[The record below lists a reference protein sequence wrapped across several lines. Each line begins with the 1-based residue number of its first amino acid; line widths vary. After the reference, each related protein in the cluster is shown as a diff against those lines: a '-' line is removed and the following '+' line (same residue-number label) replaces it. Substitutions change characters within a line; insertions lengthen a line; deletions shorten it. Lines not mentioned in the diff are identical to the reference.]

1 MAERKLDLARIVQTK
16 LVPEAWAGKGDASG
30 LLDDEKVPASL
41 LDESKDQ
48 LTSENIL
55 PLSPQWLYSKN
66 SESKVGNPAALGDTR
81 PANSLS
87 HGTAADSLQKD
98 SWRLDGPADKKEWKK
113 SGPDTENI
121 RRWRD
126 EERETGSLS
135 RRDRKKEGDRE
146 SEYRKNDRRSDT
158 ILMRDSCETRNLPSS
173 DRWQEVTGRNT
184 GLENWRDTKWS
195 TRWGPEDD
203 DSRADRKMDAG
214 KEDQF
219 AEKQTVLSSS
229 RTSES
234 DTRDKWRPRHRQE
247 VHSAV
252 PTAYRTAPGFGLDK
266 GRIEASHV
274 GFALGR
280 GRGSLLGGLSQSR
293 PSSSGPIGA
302 APLSRSYV
310 EQGKFGLIAD
320 AFRYPRGKL
329 LDIYRMHRMLP
340 YLEAAPDGLDDAPPL
355 TQSKSIEPLA
365 FVSPDAAEEA
375 LLDDISKGTATG
387 SKNSYR
393 ARNEQ
398 NVRIRSSEIDMSS
411 ATKISGV
418 LSSFAHE
425 TALTHHSH
433 SAVDASTEDIVSELS
448 EATSNPL
455 FSSRIYDDAAFEVS
469 AHPVIEHYQLE
480 PKQYLGE
487 KNMAKTAEFLQYPF
501 DNSDIEGTMP
511 AAHCDVSSKLPDD
524 SSSLF
529 ETTEVI
535 PRIKECNYGN
545 NEVEPLEMT
554 PHQEL
559 SLFYQD
565 PQGDIQGPFLGVDII
580 SWFEQGFFG
589 MDLPVCLSDA
599 PDGTPFRPLGKLMP
613 HLKFR
618 TKSTTHDYSNELSG
632 PLDVVNEE
640 NGGTLDVSDPRL
652 ITSVSES
659 MSGQEFQPRVLEMG
673 GYMESP
679 SARTLV
685 SELGVSPNIAVSES
699 HILHDFAGQDAE
711 EVLYTGRRMNDIEK
725 PLEKMANDDSDFSRI
740 SLGHQFVASEIGQPR
755 MTSNMKLHENDTN
768 PFGLLW
774 SELEGSHARHPISSN
789 LAGIDDQIHNV
800 NPSVLDSLL
809 YSQKQDLFSSS
820 SNHPFAP
827 DTWPGAA
834 IQGRSLN
841 TTQGGMDASHFPH
854 LKTEFNQIGVHGHMF
869 PHQFQKQQLQKHL
882 PSHQNMLL
890 GEPFAAPEQGSAH
903 HRSGNQ
909 SMIDF
914 EHLIEFQLQEQ
925 HHRQH
930 LHEQQLLQQQQHQQ
944 LQQQQQHQQLQQQQ
958 HQQMQQQQQ
967 HQQLQQL
974 QQHQQLQQQQQK
986 QQQQLYHELHLLKQQ
1001 QQKEQQQQIL
1011 FEHLLRHQGHGP
1023 NFTPHVEPSLHSNTV
1038 DQILLRQ
1045 QILHDLE
1052 HQPRHLQR
1060 NQDLI
1065 LEQIL
1070 HEKHGH
1076 NLHHERHNDLLDV
1089 LSHQK
1094 HWSSLSMEEQ
1104 ILLSLQ
1110 QEQLQARKFPLAS
1123 SQKRGMEEDMH
1134 VRGVWSVD
1142 ESGQFVRAASSS
1154 HQPHLSRHNHTDL
1167 IQSLQPSL
1175 FEQAS
1180 LLEQNLMLHERMQQN
1195 PYERN
1200 MHPFDSSVL
1209 MSHSSPEPNANI
1221 LSALARLQGLDIP
1234 EVHGHMHPSVQA
1246 RQFDPVNNSHEHQIS
1261 NQYLRPRLNAVD
1273 SQWRDPSG
1281 LHPNSLVE
1289 AQLNQLHFEAERQRQ
1304 DLRGS
1309 QFNMDSNTWETLL
1322 GNENSKHGIDEL
1334 FQKQLFFQS
1343 PHPSKLVDTVVPSFE
1358 DRDSNWFKH
1367 SSLDNSFKLTAENT
1381 ALHDSLA
1388 ERANFMMVLKQDRI
1402 KNANVESDLSG
1413 KLPLRSRS
1421 NLSIEQNQLFPE
1433 VDGIEK
1439 ELSPDPVV
1447 NDASADMFNF
1457 SDYKHV
1463 TSLKKSSSKGM
1474 AMSNVDQAGGSLL
1487 DHCEVKG
1494 NASMRPASL
1503 GSNAGGLNFY
1513 NYETGRDNAYNE
1525 GMTTSRSLRI
1535 LDRGGSDSL
1544 SLKHSHDPLTKS
1556 STQASL
1562 SELVSAPGIIIEGQ
1576 TLAGFPSSEAA
1587 PSPGINP
1594 NDVRFRRSI
1603 SYNEVD
1609 TPEASFIDIIKSSK
1623 KPIAESEAHPGT
1635 PHDLM
1640 ESGGGHGG
1648 KAAKKKGKKGRQIDP
1663 ALLGFKVHSNRIMMG
1678 EIQRPDD

>member
-1 MAERKLDLARIVQTK
+1 MELLAPFRSRRLWRLFDFPLSCSVWCKCQGTSNRVPFFRSLSPLAPMAERKLDLARIVQTK

-48 LTSENIL
+48 LISENIL

-81 PANSLS
+81 LPNSLS
-87 HGTAADSLQKD
+87 HGTTADSLQKD
-98 SWRLDGPADKKEWKK
+98 SWRPDWPTDKKEWKK

-184 GLENWRDTKWS
+184 GLENWRDNKWS

-229 RTSES
+229 RISES

-274 GFALGR
+274 GFAPGR

-293 PSSSGPIGA
+293 PSSAGPIGA
-302 APLSRSYV
+302 APLIRSYV

-329 LDIYRMHRMLP
+329 LDIYRMHRLLP
-340 YLEAAPDGLDDAPPL
+340 YLEVAPDGLDDAPPL

-365 FVSPDAAEEA
+365 FVSPDVAEEA
-375 LLDDISKGTATG
+375 LLEDISKGTATG

-398 NVRIRSSEIDMSS
+398 NVRISSSEIDMSS

-425 TALTHHSH
+425 TTLTHHSH

-448 EATSNPL
+448 ETTSNPL
-455 FSSRIYDDAAFEVS
+455 FSGRIYDDAAFEVS
-469 AHPVIEHYQLE
+469 AHPVIDHYQLE
-480 PKQYLGE
+480 PKQYFGE

-501 DNSDIEGTMP
+501 DNSNIEGTMP

-535 PRIKECNYGN
+535 PRNKECNYGN

-640 NGGTLDVSDPRL
+640 NGGALDASDPRL

-659 MSGQEFQPRVLEMG
+659 MSGQEFQPRVLEIG

-685 SELGVSPNIAVSES
+685 SELGVSPNITVSES
-699 HILHDFAGQDAE
+699 YILHDFAGQDGE

-725 PLEKMANDDSDFSRI
+725 PLEKMANDDSDFSRV

-755 MTSNMKLHENDTN
+755 MTSHMKLHENDTN

-854 LKTEFNQIGVHGHMF
+854 FKTEFNQIGVHGHVF

-890 GEPFAAPEQGSAH
+890 GEPFAVPE
-903 HRSGNQ
+903 
-909 SMIDF
+909 
-914 EHLIEFQLQEQ
+914 
-925 HHRQH
+925 
-930 LHEQQLLQQQQHQQ
+930 
-944 LQQQQQHQQLQQQQ
+944 
-958 HQQMQQQQQ
+958 
-967 HQQLQQL
+967 
-974 QQHQQLQQQQQK
+974 
-986 QQQQLYHELHLLKQQ
+986 
-1001 QQKEQQQQIL
+1001 
-1011 FEHLLRHQGHGP
+1011 QGHGP
-1023 NFTPHVEPSLHSNTV
+1023 NFTSHVEPSLHGNTV

-1045 QILHDLE
+1045 QILRDLE

-1060 NQDLI
+1060 NEDLI

-1110 QEQLQARKFPLAS
+1110 QEQLQAKKFPLS
-1123 SQKRGMEEDMH
+1123 SSKKLGMEEDMH
-1134 VRGVWSVD
+1134 VGGVWSVD

-1154 HQPHLSRHNHTDL
+1154 HQPHLSRHDHTDL

-1180 LLEQNLMLHERMQQN
+1180 LLEQNLMLHERMQQS

-1200 MHPFDSSVL
+1200 MHPFDSSVH

-1273 SQWRDPSG
+1273 SQWGDPSG

-1289 AQLNQLHFEAERQRQ
+1289 AQLNQLHFEAERQRR

-1334 FQKQLFFQS
+1334 FQKQLLFQS

-1358 DRDSNWFKH
+1358 DRDSNWFNH
-1367 SSLDNSFKLTAENT
+1367 YSLDNSFKLTAENT

-1402 KNANVESDLSG
+1402 KNADVESDLSG

-1463 TSLKKSSSKGM
+1463 KSLKKSSSKAM

-1487 DHCEVKG
+1487 DHCEVKV
-1494 NASMRPASL
+1494 NAYMRPASL

-1513 NYETGRDNAYNE
+1513 NYETGGDNVYNE
-1525 GMTTSRSLRI
+1525 GMTTSRKNSFAARFDLTVHVEK
-1535 LDRGGSDSL
+1535 SL
-1544 SLKHSHDPLTKS
+1544 SSLYLT
-1556 STQASL
+1556 
-1562 SELVSAPGIIIEGQ
+1562 
-1576 TLAGFPSSEAA
+1576 
-1587 PSPGINP
+1587 
-1594 NDVRFRRSI
+1594 
-1603 SYNEVD
+1603 
-1609 TPEASFIDIIKSSK
+1609 
-1623 KPIAESEAHPGT
+1623 
-1635 PHDLM
+1635 
-1640 ESGGGHGG
+1640 
-1648 KAAKKKGKKGRQIDP
+1648 
-1663 ALLGFKVHSNRIMMG
+1663 LL
-1678 EIQRPDD
+1678 